1 MLIIN
6 RKKDD
11 EIFIGDTI
19 KLIIKDTKNSK
30 VKLGFEFKET
40 RQNAEIPKRQ
50 NVAR

>member
-11 EIFIGDTI
+11 EIFIGDKVKLTI
-19 KLIIKDTKNSK
+19 KETKNNK
-30 VKLGFEFKET
+30 VKLGFEIKET